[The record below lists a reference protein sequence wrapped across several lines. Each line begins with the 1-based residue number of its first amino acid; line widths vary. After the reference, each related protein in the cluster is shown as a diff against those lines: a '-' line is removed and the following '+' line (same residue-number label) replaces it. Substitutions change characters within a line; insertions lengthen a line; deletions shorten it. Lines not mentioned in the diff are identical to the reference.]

1 MKFEIKTI
9 RGASCWIILRTKNE
23 EEEEERLFLQNAL
36 TKEDREIV
44 EQNSLLL
51 SDQMSDVRVREFSL
65 DHLRMHDVVTYSRA
79 TLLGNDTS
87 HLLLTYSIQ
96 KKNFSPRVTP
106 QKIIMIGFVLSPILI
121 VRNSSRYQASSFFG
135 EKQSQGQ
142 EDCCN
147 DLD

>member
-23 EEEEERLFLQNAL
+23 EEEEERLFLQNAV

-96 KKNFSPRVTP
+96 KKTSPHA
-106 QKIIMIGFVLSPILI
+106 
-121 VRNSSRYQASSFFG
+121 SRRRKS
-135 EKQSQGQ
+135 
-142 EDCCN
+142 
-147 DLD
+147 L